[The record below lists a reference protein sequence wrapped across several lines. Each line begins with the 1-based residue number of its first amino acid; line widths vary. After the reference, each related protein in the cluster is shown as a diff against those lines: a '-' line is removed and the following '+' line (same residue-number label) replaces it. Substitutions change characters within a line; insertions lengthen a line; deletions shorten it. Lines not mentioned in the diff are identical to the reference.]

1 MTRISQ
7 PPISQTR
14 PPRLKP
20 GEPHPKRNVKPPM
33 KFTCCLSHQVL
44 SPTNEDL
51 VIYKHHDGQVVAFA
65 YDALLEI
72 VKRAGKSYFI
82 NIPYRRKKGFDIIE
96 FLNQTRENIRKNVA
110 TGKIDGQ
117 KLENTLLAVIDVLD
131 RTELSKF
138 IVGGTSAFLPNG
150 LAISSYPKE

>member
-20 GEPHPKRNVKPPM
+20 GEPHPKRNVKPTM

-51 VIYKHHDGQVVAFA
+51 VIYRHHDGQVVAFA

-82 NIPYRRKKGFDIIE
+82 NIPYRRGKKFDIIE
-96 FLNQTRENIRKNVA
+96 FLNQTRENIRKSIEA
-110 TGKIDGQ
+110 GKVDSQ
-117 KLENTLLAVIDVLD
+117 KLENTLLATTDILD
-131 RTELSKF
+131 NTKLSKF
-138 IVGGTSAFLPNG
+138 IDGGTSAFLTSG
-150 LAISSYPKE
+150 LVISSYPKK